1 MAAAGWCAPET
12 GQGLLGETGAEG
24 RKTAGAGSCYRGLA
38 LLTWNSVT
46 IVKNGASVQSNVN
59 RFQMSR
65 YLFAPLSRE
74 VFMVLGVTRMNNSL
88 QNAFIRESFVILSS

>member
-38 LLTWNSVT
+38 LLTWISVT
-46 IVKNGASVQSNVN
+46 IVNNGASVSCVVC
-59 RFQMSR
+59 RVM
-65 YLFAPLSRE
+65 
-74 VFMVLGVTRMNNSL
+74 
-88 QNAFIRESFVILSS
+88 

>member
-24 RKTAGAGSCYRGLA
+24 RKTAGAGSCYRGLL

-46 IVKNGASVQSNVN
+46 IVKNGASV
-59 RFQMSR
+59 
-65 YLFAPLSRE
+65 
-74 VFMVLGVTRMNNSL
+74 
-88 QNAFIRESFVILSS
+88 

>member
-38 LLTWNSVT
+38 LLTWNSVM

-74 VFMVLGVTRMNNSL
+74 VFMVLSVGCH
-88 QNAFIRESFVILSS
+88 QNE